1 MLNREKFD
9 NEIAILES
17 VASKHENDDFR
28 TMVEK
33 IKNLREQFEVKIM
46 MIGHFNAGKSAL
58 LNCLIQRDDFLTEA
72 QVPQTAVATELKFSE
87 NENYFAHM
95 NDGSMV
101 KLQNHND
108 FSPQSCDHVEYQI
121 PAANL
126 KRLSDFTF
134 VDTPGF
140 DSGVDAHNKALS
152 AYIGQGAAYILV
164 CDIGKGGLS
173 ENTIAFLNEIS
184 QYSKRIAIVLNKTDI
199 HIDEDNEQVLE
210 EVIDTLHIN
219 GYDFPVITTS
229 KFDEKA
235 EEKIMCLID
244 SFCAQDVFDEK
255 MRKSIESETSNMKN
269 VLTVA
274 QKNLHVDTYDL
285 DLKIKKYQEAYD
297 YLQESFEKQ
306 KNNFESEVP
315 QITEQIITDIRN
327 ELNAKSYDVAK
338 ALSTGGTTG
347 LEAIVV
353 EIVRPV
359 MIASMKQVAHQH
371 LDAIVKTIDFSP
383 LLNVE
388 ETKEV
393 GGIVVNLAS
402 GIRDLIDNGS
412 FVKAISVFERKDDK
426 NQKKEG
432 VDGKQIY
439 QIATG
444 IAAIATDIIAPWME
458 VVIILLPNII
468 SLCQALFGETSEERM
483 RAIFINN
490 IIPQITVKLYDPINK
505 AVQNSYQLLIEN
517 MSSVMNSKLD
527 SMNQILLETKDI
539 KETKLLDFD
548 SHKKILAE
556 QISELDNL
564 KAQLGR

>member
-140 DSGVDAHNKALS
+140 DSGIEAHNKALS
-152 AYIGQGAAYILV
+152 SYIGQGAAYILI
-164 CDIGKGGLS
+164 CDIGKGGLC
-173 ENTIAFLNEIS
+173 ENTLTFLNEIS
-184 QYSKRIAIVLNKTDI
+184 QYSTRIAIVLNKADI
-199 HIDEDNEQVLE
+199 HIAEDNEQVFE
-210 EVIDTLHIN
+210 EVVNTLHIN
-219 GYDFPVITTS
+219 GYNFPVIITS

-235 EEKIMCLID
+235 DEKIINLINT
-244 SFCAQDVFDEK
+244 FCAQDVFDEK
-255 MRKSIESETSNMKN
+255 MRKIINSETSNMQS
-269 VLTVA
+269 VLAIA
-274 QKNLHVDTYDL
+274 QKNLYVDTYEL
-285 DLKIKKYQEAYD
+285 DQKIKKYQEACD
-297 YLQESFEKQ
+297 FLKESFERQ
-306 KNNFESEVP
+306 RTSFESEVP
-315 QITEQIITDIRN
+315 QITEEIIANIRN

-338 ALSTGGTTG
+338 ALAIGGTTG

-359 MIASMKQVAHQH
+359 IISSMKEVAHQH

-383 LLNVE
+383 LLDVE

-412 FVKAISVFERKDDK
+412 FVKAISVFEKKDDK

-468 SLCQALFGETSEERM
+468 SLCQAIFGETNEERM

-517 MSSVMNSKLD
+517 MSSAMNSKLD

-564 KAQLGR
+564 KAQLAR

>member
-1 MLNREKFD
+1 M
-9 NEIAILES
+9 
-17 VASKHENDDFR
+17 
-28 TMVEK
+28 
-33 IKNLREQFEVKIM
+33 
-46 MIGHFNAGKSAL
+46 FNA
-58 LNCLIQRDDFLTEA
+58 
-72 QVPQTAVATELKFSE
+72 
-87 NENYFAHM
+87 
-95 NDGSMV
+95 
-101 KLQNHND
+101 
-108 FSPQSCDHVEYQI
+108 
-121 PAANL
+121 
-126 KRLSDFTF
+126 
-134 VDTPGF
+134 
-140 DSGVDAHNKALS
+140 
-152 AYIGQGAAYILV
+152 
-164 CDIGKGGLS
+164 
-173 ENTIAFLNEIS
+173 
-184 QYSKRIAIVLNKTDI
+184 
-199 HIDEDNEQVLE
+199 
-210 EVIDTLHIN
+210 
-219 GYDFPVITTS
+219 
-229 KFDEKA
+229 
-235 EEKIMCLID
+235 
-244 SFCAQDVFDEK
+244 
-255 MRKSIESETSNMKN
+255 
-269 VLTVA
+269 
-274 QKNLHVDTYDL
+274 
-285 DLKIKKYQEAYD
+285 KKYQEAYD

-564 KAQLGR
+564 KAQLAR

>member
-108 FSPQSCDHVEYQI
+108 FSPQACDHVEYLI

-315 QITEQIITDIRN
+315 QITEEIIANIRN

-338 ALSTGGTTG
+338 ALAIGGTTG

-359 MIASMKQVAHQH
+359 IISSMKEVAHQH

-444 IAAIATDIIAPWME
+444 IAAIATDIIA
-458 VVIILLPNII
+458 
-468 SLCQALFGETSEERM
+468 
-483 RAIFINN
+483 
-490 IIPQITVKLYDPINK
+490 
-505 AVQNSYQLLIEN
+505 
-517 MSSVMNSKLD
+517 
-527 SMNQILLETKDI
+527 
-539 KETKLLDFD
+539 
-548 SHKKILAE
+548 
-556 QISELDNL
+556 
-564 KAQLGR
+564 